1 MKRYVKFLIPGVLLL
16 VLGIWLYFFASPSI
30 YTDEKLNGKTTLE
43 EIISIYGNPD
53 YSKTIVLSH
62 VYQLFEYQGGLAKY
76 CPTDGSSRKIVE
88 LTFMK
93 RNHRVMK
100 IWYEQNDDNT
110 ITVLDNL
117 EWDSDKVQ
125 F

>member
-1 MKRYVKFLIPGVLLL
+1 MKRYAKFLIPGVLLL
-16 VLGIWLYFFASPSI
+16 VLGIWLYFFAFPSV
-30 YTDEKLNGKTTLE
+30 YTDENLNGKTTLE
-43 EIISIYGNPD
+43 EIISTYGNPD
-53 YSKTIVLSH
+53 FSKTIILSH

-93 RNHRVMK
+93 HNNRVLK
-100 IWYEQNDDNT
+100 IWYEQIDDNE
-110 ITVLDNL
+110 INVLDNL
-117 EWDSDKVQ
+117 EWDSDKIQ

>member
-1 MKRYVKFLIPGVLLL
+1 MNRYVKFLIPGVLLL

-53 YSKTIVLSH
+53 YSKTIMLSH
-62 VYQLFEYQGGLAKY
+62 DYPLYEYQGGLAEY
-76 CPTDGSSRKIVE
+76 CPTDGSSRKVVE
-88 LTFMK
+88 LTFKK
-93 RNHRVMK
+93 RDNRVLK